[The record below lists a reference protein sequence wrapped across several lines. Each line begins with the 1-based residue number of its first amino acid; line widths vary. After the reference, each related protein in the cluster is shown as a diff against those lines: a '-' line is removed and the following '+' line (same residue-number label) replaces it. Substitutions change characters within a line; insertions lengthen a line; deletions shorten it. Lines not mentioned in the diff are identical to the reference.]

1 MQGYRF
7 TLLNDRNVVIFPDNI
22 IRIWEEEVEGYVI
35 RVKIKDITGEVITI
49 QENFN
54 QVLDQLCRPR
64 NIVDNRVCGSLK
76 ISQESVH
83 YDTNL
88 ERWR

>member
-22 IRIWEEEVEGYVI
+22 IRIWEDEVDHDI

-49 QENFN
+49 QETFN

-64 NIVDNRVCGSLK
+64 NIVDNRVSGSLI
-76 ISQESVH
+76 ISQGTVH
-83 YDTNL
+83 YDTDL
-88 ERWR
+88 QKWR